1 MAKKY
6 FKLPGYY
13 EGLTAKRIEQSGRL
27 WFVRVCNDPPP
38 YWLVIIRGF
47 KRERDKASGATSIG
61 VWRFTDEAAAK
72 AKFDELRQH
81 YPPYS
86 VRVPT
91 ERQLRAR
98 RRFAEKAKLGGIRH
112 GRMPIPAAA
121 DGQKARGKDNRE
133 QRRCADGCERHLNFA
148 SKREAAA

>member
-1 MAKKY
+1 MAKQY

-47 KRERDKASGATSIG
+47 NRERDKASGATSIG
-61 VWRFTDEAAAK
+61 VWRFIDKAAAK

-81 YPPYS
+81 YPPYT
-86 VRVPT
+86 VRAPT
-91 ERQLRAR
+91 ERQLQAR
-98 RRFAEKAKLGGIRH
+98 RSVRRKSEARWYETR
-112 GRMPIPAAA
+112 RMPIPAAT
-121 DGQKARGKDNRE
+121 ARSGGSG
-133 QRRCADGCERHLNFA
+133 RR
-148 SKREAAA
+148 